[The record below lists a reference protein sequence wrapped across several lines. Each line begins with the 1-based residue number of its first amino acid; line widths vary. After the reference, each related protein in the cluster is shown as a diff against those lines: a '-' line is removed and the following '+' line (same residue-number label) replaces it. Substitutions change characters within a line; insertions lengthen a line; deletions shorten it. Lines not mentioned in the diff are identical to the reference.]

1 MRKSLLLELI
11 VLISVMTA
19 AARGP
24 PGLPFNVYGYVLD
37 ETGAPIAD
45 AYVTVNSTVD
55 QKTTRTDSLGRY
67 VATISISGA
76 GDTLTVVAEIGE
88 ASGTSSSTVPKGSPN
103 MMINVTVP
111 LGQGKVT
118 STTKTVPSTPTEA
131 GPLSFFVPVAFFVVA
146 LAALILVAR
155 RVLSRR

>member
-1 MRKSLLLELI
+1 MRKCLLLELI
-11 VLISVMTA
+11 VLISMTA

-76 GDTLTVVAEIGE
+76 GDALTVVAQVGE
-88 ASGTSSSTVPKGSPN
+88 ASGTSSSVAPKGSPN

-131 GPLSFFVPVAFFVVA
+131 GPSALFVPVAFFVVA

-155 RVLSRR
+155 RILSRR